1 MNLYIHIPFCA
12 SRCTYCDFN
21 TYAGLD
27 DSIPGYMF
35 ALRTEI
41 GTIGE
46 MWRDENGEELQIE
59 TIFVGG
65 GTPSLLPLSEIE
77 KLREAITAAYAIEPE
92 LEWSMEANPGTLSH
106 DYLAGLFAL
115 GVNRLSLG
123 VQSSHAS
130 ELALLGRIHTF
141 AEAEEAYHAAR
152 QTGFTNLNLDLI
164 YNLPGQSMSGW
175 QDTLQRCLALQ
186 PDHLSLY
193 ALSVEEETPLWDR
206 VSAGELPIPNDDL
219 AADMYAWAEDFLAH
233 GGYAHYEISNWA
245 RLRPDEPPDVTV
257 PQNACRH
264 NLHIWRNQAY
274 LGFGAGAHGFADGI
288 RYANIRHP
296 HAYADAAKRAPYHT
310 PFPLSP
316 AMQESHKLTPA
327 YSMTETMILGLRL
340 LLEGVSRRSF
350 FQTYGIALDDVFGKI
365 VEEYTGLGLLV
376 SNLES
381 VRLSQRGHLLA
392 NQVMQAFLP

>member
-1 MNLYIHIPFCA
+1 MNLYLHIPFCA

-27 DSIPGYMF
+27 ESIPGYMS

-41 GTIGE
+41 DTIGK
-46 MWRDENGEELQIE
+46 MWCDENGEKIPIE
-59 TIFVGG
+59 TIFIGG

-77 KLREAITAAYAIEPE
+77 KLHDTISATYAIEPE

-106 DYLAGLFAL
+106 DYLAGLFSL

-123 VQSSHAS
+123 VQSSLAS

-141 AEAEEAYHAAR
+141 TEAEEAYHAAR
-152 QTGFTNLNLDLI
+152 EAGFTNLNLDLI
-164 YNLPGQSMSGW
+164 YNLPGQSMSSW
-175 QDTLQRCLALQ
+175 QETLQRCLALQ

-193 ALSVEEETPLWDR
+193 ALSVEEGTPLWHR
-206 VSAGELPIPNDDL
+206 VSAGEVPFPDDDL
-219 AADMYAWAEDFLAH
+219 AADMYEWAEGILAL

-245 RLRPDEPPDVTV
+245 RLQPGESPDATV

-264 NLHIWRNQAY
+264 NLHVWRNQSY
-274 LGFGAGAHGFADGI
+274 LGFGAGAHGFASGI

-296 HAYADAAKRAPYHT
+296 HAYADAANRVPYHT

-316 AMQESHKLTPA
+316 AMHESHKLTRA
-327 YSMTETMILGLRL
+327 WSMAETMILGLRL
-340 LLEGVSRRSF
+340 LLEGVSRRAF
-350 FQTYGIALDDVFGKI
+350 FQTYGVALDDVFG
-365 VEEYTGLGLLV
+365 
-376 SNLES
+376 
-381 VRLSQRGHLLA
+381 R
-392 NQVMQAFLP
+392 